1 MPQNA
6 TTNDAQI
13 IMQLYDLR
21 REERL
26 RRARTWFMSSIKGIT
41 TMEELFRIAPV
52 GSDEN
57 AFFRMVV
64 TYWDMAAGFVNSGA
78 VNRDLFFRSS
88 NEMLFVWIR
97 AGALISEMR
106 KMRSNPLLL
115 ADLEQA
121 ANDMSKWLDSRAP
134 GAFEG
139 FRKMVLA

>member
-6 TTNDAQI
+6 TTDDAQV

-26 RRARTWFMSSIKGIT
+26 RKARSWFVGTVKGIRT
-41 TMEELFRIAPV
+41 AEEFFKLAPV
-52 GSDEN
+52 ESDEN

-97 AGALISEMR
+97 ASALIAEMR
-106 KMRSNPLLL
+106 KTRDNPLMF

-139 FRKMVLA
+139 FKKMVLA

>member
-6 TTNDAQI
+6 TNDDAQV

-26 RRARTWFMSSIKGIT
+26 RTARSWFVSTVKGIT
-41 TMEELFRIAPV
+41 TSEEFFKLAPV

-97 AGALISEMR
+97 ASALIAEMR
-106 KMRSNPLLL
+106 KMRDNPLMF

-121 ANDMSKWLDSRAP
+121 ANDMSKWLQELSRDSR
-134 GAFEG
+134 
-139 FRKMVLA
+139 RWY

>member
-6 TTNDAQI
+6 TNDDAQV

-26 RRARTWFMSSIKGIT
+26 RTARSWFVSTVKGIT
-41 TMEELFRIAPV
+41 TSEEFFKLAPV

-97 AGALISEMR
+97 ASALIAEMR
-106 KMRSNPLLL
+106 KTRDNPLMF

-139 FRKMVLA
+139 FKKMVLA